1 MCLLPVGVHILPVR
15 YELVEIEV
23 IVVWFGLVVICGVI
37 TPRWGKWYS
46 FDGSGLPFVGCVV
59 GVEIVFRG
67 PVLYV
72 RWVTVQFSPLG

>member
-23 IVVWFGLVVICGVI
+23 IVVWFGCDLCVI
-37 TPRWGKWYS
+37 TPLWGKWYL

-59 GVEIVFRG
+59 GVEIAFRG
-67 PVLYV
+67 PVLL
-72 RWVTVQFSPLG
+72 S